1 MPTQNP
7 PASGASEPAAPADGD
22 GIDSR
27 LTRRRGVAANTAI
40 FSLATGASR
49 IIGLGRE
56 VLAGSYFGTSGAFS
70 AFTIAFQVPNLLRQL
85 VADQAI
91 TSAFVPVFT
100 QLLEE
105 KKKAEAFRLA
115 STFFFLITAVLGS
128 ITAFF
133 IIFAPLIMPLFTG
146 SEFSGALDDLVSG
159 LSRVLFPIVVL
170 LGLNGLCVGILNAY
184 DHFVIPALAPLVWNL
199 VIIGVLVG
207 TRPLFSEGDE
217 MYAYA
222 IGVLAGTVVQFS
234 MAFPVLRAYGFRW
247 TLRIDLRDK
256 LIGSVIR
263 LMIPVTIS
271 LGLINFSLVI
281 NATVGSLVSEQAPRA
296 IDAAFRIYMLPQG
309 MFSVALATVLFPTLA
324 RLAVRG
330 DIAGLR
336 RTTANGVRQISMLLI
351 PAAAFTMVLS
361 VPITRLV
368 YQRGEFGPESTA
380 LVASAL
386 LWFSF
391 SLPLNGINLLL
402 TRTFFSIKRPWLPTG
417 WAGLNVVLNLGVSL
431 ALYEPFGI
439 PGVVL
444 GTTAGNLGML
454 AGQTWFLRREL
465 HGIEGRATVVSIAK
479 MLGAA
484 AVLAGIGYGV
494 WWALDAALGRALWAQ
509 IVSVGSAIA
518 LGSAAYVAL
527 MIAMKIPEAEQI
539 RALVTRRLRRGGGGG
554 ADADAD
560 GPPAGGPPSGAPPA
574 P

>member
-7 PASGASEPAAPADGD
+7 PAPPAGEQPAPVSEDP
-22 GIDSR
+22 IESR
-27 LTRRRGVAANTAI
+27 LTKRRGVAANTAI

-49 IIGLGRE
+49 VIGLGRE

-105 KKKAEAFRLA
+105 KKQKEAFRLA

-128 ITAFF
+128 LTAFF
-133 IIFAPLIMPLFTG
+133 IIFAPIIMPLFTG
-146 SEFSGALDDLVSG
+146 SEFRGELDDLVSG

-184 DHFVIPALAPLVWNL
+184 DHFVIPALSPLVWNL
-199 VIIGVLVG
+199 VIIGVLVF
-207 TRPLFSEGDE
+207 TRPLFSGGDE

-234 MAFPVLRAYGFRW
+234 MAFPVLRAYGFKF
-247 TLRIDLRDK
+247 TLDIDLRDK

-330 DIAGLR
+330 DIDGLR

-351 PAAAFTMVLS
+351 PAAAFTMVLA
-361 VPITRLV
+361 VPITRLI
-368 YQRGEFGPESTA
+368 YQRGAFGPSSTA

-386 LWFSF
+386 FWFSF

-402 TRTFFSIKRPWLPTG
+402 TRTFFSIQRPWLPTG
-417 WAGLNVVLNLGVSL
+417 WAALNVVLNLGVSL

-439 PGVVL
+439 PGVVI
-444 GTTAGNLGML
+444 GTTAGNAGML
-454 AGQTWFLRREL
+454 VGQTYFARREL
-465 HGIEGRATVVSIAK
+465 KGIEGRATAISIAK
-479 MLGAA
+479 MLFAA
-484 AVLAGIGYGV
+484 AVLAGVGYGV
-494 WWALDAALGRALWAQ
+494 WYGLDQALGRALWAQ
-509 IVSVGSAIA
+509 IISVMTAIC
-518 LGSAAYVAL
+518 LGSAAYVGL
-527 MIAMKIPEAEQI
+527 VMWMRIPEAEQI
-539 RALVTRRLRRGGGGG
+539 RSLIARRLRRGKG
-554 ADADAD
+554 
-560 GPPAGGPPSGAPPA
+560 GPPAGPPPGGGAGTPPA
-574 P
+574 AGA